1 MTIKKVLIVGT
12 SDYLFP
18 VIKIL
23 KKKKIDYY
31 QIGDNQSIFYKNKKH
46 LKFDYSKKKKVLTF
60 AKKIKATHVIPDCND
75 TAYLTASYV
84 ANKLSLPGYEPFKI
98 SNLLLNKKL
107 FYSFCNNNN
116 LPIPK
121 FYFCKKNTLLNKIVK
136 FPILIKPEKS
146 YSGIGIIKINNKNE
160 LKKISNKK
168 KFIFSEF
175 KAGKLYSHSCFVNNN
190 EIKYSYFVREFCLN
204 YPYTVDFSKTEKLQ
218 PSRLQK
224 NLISKIN
231 KIIKLLNIKSGL
243 IHTQFIVNKNKFYL
257 IETTRRLPG
266 DFFGDLIKL
275 SYHNNSYYLNYINN
289 FISENFHYLQKVKF
303 TKSLRKNY
311 FEVESKKFSKILTN
325 YKISKIKKIYLLN
338 NNLLKFDLNNK
349 KKYIFLANYN

>member
-1 MTIKKVLIVGT
+1 MKIKKVLIIGA

-31 QIGDNQSIFYKNKKH
+31 QISNNLSSCYKNKKKF
-46 LKFDYSKKKKVLTF
+46 KFDYSKKKKVLIF

-75 TAYLTASYV
+75 KAYLTASYI
-84 ANKLSLPGYEPFKI
+84 ANKLNLPGYEPFKI

-107 FYSFCNNNN
+107 FYNFCNNNN

-146 YSGIGIIKINNKNE
+146 YSGIGIIRINNKNE
-160 LKKISNKK
+160 LKKINNKK
-168 KFIFSEF
+168 RFLFSEF
-175 KAGKLYSHSCFVNNN
+175 KTGKLYSHSCFVNNN

-218 PSRLQK
+218 SSRMQK
-224 NLISKIN
+224 KLISRIN

-257 IETTRRLPG
+257 IEVTRRLPG

-275 SYHNNSYYLNYINN
+275 SYHNNNYYLNYVNN
-289 FISENFHYLQKVKF
+289 FISHNFHYSQKAKF
-303 TKSLRKNY
+303 TKCIRKNY
-311 FEVESKKFSKILTN
+311 FEIESKKFSKILTN
-325 YKISKIKKIYLLN
+325 YKISKTKKIYLFN

-349 KKYIFLANYN
+349 KKYILLANYN